1 MIGVLC
7 RQAPLARGDERRL
20 GIRILVA
27 IEDVYRAY
35 REVIAAGIKVLRPQ
49 LEVASAGLED
59 LEGEI
64 ARFDPQ
70 LVLCSRDKPA
80 SVPPEVSWIEVP
92 TDAFPHTSGLL
103 TLEKLI
109 TLIDQFEETSGAKPG
124 R

>member
-1 MIGVLC
+1 V
-7 RQAPLARGDERRL
+7 RGEVRWL

-27 IEDVYRAY
+27 FEEVYRVY
-35 REVIAAGIKVLRPQ
+35 REVIAAGIAVMRPQ

-64 ARFDPQ
+64 ARLDPQ

-80 SVPPEVSWIEVP
+80 SVPPEVAWIKVP
-92 TDAFPHTSGLL
+92 IEAFPHTSGLL

-109 TLIDQFEETSGAKPG
+109 TLIDEFEETSGAKPG